1 MNDLTISR
9 RKLLASIGAAGAVLA
24 ASGVVNAGAPVALGK
39 SDVTESVYGKVKDG
53 KGDDKFHWKDL
64 DSIDFCVKVTLAELR
79 SGADS
84 RPEDAYFVVDAGQ
97 EGMFLYDETDVT
109 SSDNTGTIVVTT
121 GGKRFK
127 RVHDAGTVNVKWFG
141 AKGDGVTD
149 DTQAINNA
157 IGGGNVTA
165 YIPQG
170 VYLIK
175 ADASGLG
182 DLSAGIEA
190 KDNTTIVISPQAVLK
205 AKPTSAG
212 RYYVINIFG
221 KQNITVEGGGKII
234 GERDEHTGTTG
245 EHGYAIGIGGSTH
258 VRIRNLYLANCWGDG
273 AVVGQDRAK
282 TGSRDVAFVNVRC
295 DNNRRQGVSV
305 TYGEDVLFDSCTFE
319 NTRGTLPQCG
329 MDIEPDTG
337 GICRKV
343 TIVNCLFQNNA
354 NYGLSLNGRVGTIEN
369 IVVDSNRFVGTEMG
383 AFNSVWNVNN
393 VTFKN
398 NVVDVQYTYQGAVYM
413 SIIKNHLVEGNLIR
427 NPNGV
432 AMDVKTSSG
441 VQVVNNLFT
450 NVKSTSVR
458 MATVTHCQ
466 VLGNCI
472 DESGTTGATDIS
484 LTTASSFNSI
494 QGNIVRNR
502 LKDAGTATSGSVN
515 SITLAST
522 ASAVSGEY
530 NGMLIFIVA
539 GKGIGQKRNVASYN
553 GTTKVAVVT
562 TAWTTVPDA
571 TSKYEVRYGSDNA
584 IKVNAAVDSYN
595 RIHGNQLIFGTR
607 LQSSTGI
614 VDSGTGT
621 VVNDNTYFDPV

>member
-9 RKLLASIGAAGAVLA
+9 RKLLASIGATGAAALLYGASAGVAYGGGGSSVGGAV
-24 ASGVVNAGAPVALGK
+24 
-39 SDVTESVYGKVKDG
+39 YGEGGDG
-53 KGDDKFHWKDL
+53 LLPD
-64 DSIDFCVKVTLAELR
+64 
-79 SGADS
+79 SGACCIVTTIAQLRANTS
-84 RPEDAYFVVDAGQ
+84 PVLGASYFVTDFGQ
-97 EGMFLYDETDVT
+97 EGHFYYDSADTTTADDTGLTLVST
-109 SSDNTGTIVVTT
+109 SGA
-121 GGKRFK
+121 RFK

-157 IGGGNVTA
+157 IGGGSVTA

-170 VYLIK
+170 VYLIN
-175 ADASGLG
+175 ADASGIG
-182 DLSAGIEA
+182 DFSAGIEA
-190 KDNTTIVISPQAVLK
+190 KDHTTIVISPQAVLK

-212 RYYVINIFG
+212 RYTIINIFG
-221 KQNITVEGGGKII
+221 KQNVTVEGGGKMI

-245 EHGYAIGIGGSTH
+245 EQGYAIGIGGSTH

-273 AVVGQDRAK
+273 AVVGQDKVK
-282 TGSRDVAFVNVRC
+282 TGSKDVAFFNVRC

-305 TYGEDVLFDSCTFE
+305 TYGEDVLFDGCTFE
-319 NTRGTLPQCG
+319 NTSGTLPQCG

-337 GICRKV
+337 GNCRRV

-354 NYGLSLNGRVGTIEN
+354 NYGLSLNGRVGTVEN
-369 IVVDSNRFVGTEMG
+369 IVVDSNRFVGTG

-398 NVVDVQYTYQGAVYM
+398 NVVDVLYTYQGAVYM

-458 MATVTHCQ
+458 MAAVTHCQ
-466 VLGNCI
+466 VFGNCI
-472 DESGTTGATDIS
+472 DESGITGGTDIS
-484 LTTASSFNSI
+484 LATASNFNSI
-494 QGNIVRNR
+494 QGNMVRNR
-502 LKDAGTATSGSVN
+502 LKNAGTATAGGVN
-515 SITLAST
+515 SITLATT
-522 ASAVSGEY
+522 ASAVSSEY
-530 NGMLIFIVA
+530 NGMLLFVVA
-539 GKGIGQKRNVASYN
+539 GTGIGQKRNVASYN
-553 GTTKVAVVT
+553 GTTKVAVMT

-571 TSKYEVRYGSDNA
+571 TSKYEIRYGSDHA
-584 IKVNAAVDSYN
+584 IKVNAAEDSYN

-621 VVNDNTYFDPV
+621 VVTDNTYFDPV